1 MRSAL
6 AKCGLTTKHIE
17 SQVRVLSGGEQAKVR
32 LCKLLNRDTNFL
44 LLDEPT
50 NHLDVDAKDS
60 LKQALQEYKSDQ
72 RNYREEKR
80 TSRRVKGKKYP
91 QPVDT
96 YIGVITP
103 EGVIQ
108 SNKRKVS
115 LTDAEVWE
123 YGFSKA
129 VWELCPD
136 DWKKPLG
143 DDWQDVLSI
152 ILLKQSPTSYI
163 QKTRVMKKE
172 SDFRYQFAAQTASLS
187 RRIYKKQGIGL
198 EELHQ
203 LETIYLVCL
212 DKTEIISK
220 VNEGQRRLLEKI
232 QVALEMC

>member
-1 MRSAL
+1 MPVTEKKYPEWVQKYRIR
-6 AKCGLTTKHIE
+6 GTTVKKK
-17 SQVRVLSGGEQAKVR
+17 G
-32 LCKLLNRDTNFL
+32 
-44 LLDEPT
+44 
-50 NHLDVDAKDS
+50 DS
-60 LKQALQEYKSDQ
+60 YYLY
-72 RNYREEKR
+72 KR

-103 EGVIQ
+103 NGVIQ
-108 SNKRKVS
+108 SNKKKVS

-143 DDWQDVLSI
+143 DDWEDVLSI
-152 ILLKQSPTSYI
+152 ILFKQSPTSYI
-163 QKTRVMKKE
+163 QRTRTIKNE

-187 RRIYKKQGIGL
+187 RRIYKTCGVGL

-203 LETIYLVCL
+203 LETIYLICL
-212 DKTEIISK
+212 GKTEIISRIH
-220 VNEGQRRLLEKI
+220 EEQRGLLRKI
-232 QVALEMC
+232 QVAFDMC

>member
-1 MRSAL
+1 M
-6 AKCGLTTKHIE
+6 
-17 SQVRVLSGGEQAKVR
+17 
-32 LCKLLNRDTNFL
+32 
-44 LLDEPT
+44 
-50 NHLDVDAKDS
+50 
-60 LKQALQEYKSDQ
+60 
-72 RNYREEKR
+72 
-80 TSRRVKGKKYP
+80 
-91 QPVDT
+91 
-96 YIGVITP
+96 
-103 EGVIQ
+103 
-108 SNKRKVS
+108 
-115 LTDAEVWE
+115 
-123 YGFSKA
+123 
-129 VWELCPD
+129 CPD

>member
-1 MRSAL
+1 M
-6 AKCGLTTKHIE
+6 
-17 SQVRVLSGGEQAKVR
+17 
-32 LCKLLNRDTNFL
+32 
-44 LLDEPT
+44 
-50 NHLDVDAKDS
+50 
-60 LKQALQEYKSDQ
+60 
-72 RNYREEKR
+72 
-80 TSRRVKGKKYP
+80 
-91 QPVDT
+91 
-96 YIGVITP
+96 
-103 EGVIQ
+103 
-108 SNKRKVS
+108 
-115 LTDAEVWE
+115 TDAEVWE

-172 SDFRYQFAAQTASLS
+172 SDFRYQFAAQSSSLS

>member
-1 MRSAL
+1 MPVTEKKYPDWVQKHRT
-6 AKCGLTTKHIE
+6 KGTTVKKI
-17 SQVRVLSGGEQAKVR
+17 G
-32 LCKLLNRDTNFL
+32 
-44 LLDEPT
+44 
-50 NHLDVDAKDS
+50 DS
-60 LKQALQEYKSDQ
+60 YYLY
-72 RNYREEKR
+72 KR

-172 SDFRYQFAAQTASLS
+172 SDLRYQFAAQTASLS
-187 RRIYKKQGIGL
+187 RRIYKKWGIGL
-198 EELHQ
+198 EGLHQ

>member
-1 MRSAL
+1 M
-6 AKCGLTTKHIE
+6 
-17 SQVRVLSGGEQAKVR
+17 
-32 LCKLLNRDTNFL
+32 
-44 LLDEPT
+44 
-50 NHLDVDAKDS
+50 
-60 LKQALQEYKSDQ
+60 
-72 RNYREEKR
+72 
-80 TSRRVKGKKYP
+80 KGKKYP

-152 ILLKQSPTSYI
+152 ILLKQSKTSYI
-163 QKTRVMKKE
+163 QKTRVMKKNRISGISLQPRQRPCPAE
-172 SDFRYQFAAQTASLS
+172 SIKNGALVW
-187 RRIYKKQGIGL
+187 KNCIG
-198 EELHQ
+198 
-203 LETIYLVCL
+203 
-212 DKTEIISK
+212 
-220 VNEGQRRLLEKI
+220 
-232 QVALEMC
+232 